1 MYKVKQ
7 TEVLGLED
15 TLAGLEASI
24 GTPASTITVV
34 NDLTTGGTT
43 SALSAEQGK
52 TLKTAIDAK
61 KAGTQANSTAVDV
74 ATLVT
79 DFNALLA
86 KLKTAGLM
94 A

>member
-7 TEVLGLED
+7 SEVKDLETTIASLG
-15 TLAGLEASI
+15 GSI
-24 GTPASTITVV
+24 SIV
-34 NDLTTGGTT
+34 NNLTNGGTT

-52 TLKTAIDAK
+52 VLKTTIDGK
-61 KAGTQANSTAVDV
+61 KAVTQANSVATDV
-74 ATLVT
+74 AGLVA

-86 KLKTAGLM
+86 KLKSAGLM